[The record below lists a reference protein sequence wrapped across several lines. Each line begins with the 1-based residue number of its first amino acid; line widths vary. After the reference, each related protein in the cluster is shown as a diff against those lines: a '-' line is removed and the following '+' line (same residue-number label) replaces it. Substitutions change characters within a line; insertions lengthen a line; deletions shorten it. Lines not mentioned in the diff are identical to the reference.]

1 MHHSTQLCEV
11 MGFVHIKQAL
21 GQLCHIPRPQFEWIE
36 KSFQNAQPA
45 ARLLKSSLVDK
56 RRNGTVIS
64 VSFCGIQH

>member
-11 MGFVHIKQAL
+11 LGFVHIKQAL
-21 GQLCHIPRPQFEWIE
+21 DQLCHIPRPQFKWTE

-64 VSFCGIQH
+64 VSFRGIQH